1 MLAIRN
7 SETAQPRP
15 SKNEQLRLVAEEAAE
30 IRRLHAEQAISSEQA
45 AERLT
50 ALKRRYSSL
59 FDAILAL

>member
-1 MLAIRN
+1 MLAMRN
-7 SETAQPRP
+7 AEATQPKP

-30 IRRLHAEQAISSEQA
+30 IRRLHAEQTITSEQA

-59 FDAILAL
+59 FDAILGL